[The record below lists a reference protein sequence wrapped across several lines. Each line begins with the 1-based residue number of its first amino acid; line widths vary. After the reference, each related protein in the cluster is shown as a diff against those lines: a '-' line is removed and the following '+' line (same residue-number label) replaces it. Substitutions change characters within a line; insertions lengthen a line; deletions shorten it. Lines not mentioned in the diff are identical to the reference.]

1 MHWLLSGLVEHLCIE
16 TCFSLHS
23 MPAAGRTRNCHF
35 TFCSM
40 QQKLACWCVHVGIS
54 NFKLGFA
61 FQVVNFR
68 GNVQS
73 RLRKLNEKVVD
84 ATLLA
89 YAGLK
94 RLDMADKLTAILD
107 TEDMLP
113 AVAQVCIPCCL
124 SRRNMLI
131 CQICSVI
138 MLFGLG
144 ICSDF
149 RGHLSS
155 CWPSQHHLTQII
167 GHPVFVGKL
176 QCISSCF

>member
-1 MHWLLSGLVEHLCIE
+1 MLAS
-16 TCFSLHS
+16 
-23 MPAAGRTRNCHF
+23 
-35 TFCSM
+35 
-40 QQKLACWCVHVGIS
+40 KLAS
-54 NFKLGFA
+54 AL
-61 FQVVNFR
+61 QVVNFR

-124 SRRNMLI
+124 QKYDNLLN
-131 CQICSVI
+131 V
-138 MLFGLG
+138 LFY
-144 ICSDF
+144 
-149 RGHLSS
+149 H
-155 CWPSQHHLTQII
+155 
-167 GHPVFVGKL
+167 FVWAWY
-176 QCISSCF
+176 

>member
-1 MHWLLSGLVEHLCIE
+1 M
-16 TCFSLHS
+16 
-23 MPAAGRTRNCHF
+23 
-35 TFCSM
+35 
-40 QQKLACWCVHVGIS
+40 
-54 NFKLGFA
+54 
-61 FQVVNFR
+61 VNFR

-113 AVAQVCIPCCL
+113 AVAQVWIPYCFVTQK
-124 SRRNMLI
+124 STS

-138 MLFGLG
+138 ILFGLD

-149 RGHLSS
+149 RDCLSS
-155 CWPSQHHLTQII
+155 CLTSQHHPSHII
-167 GHPVFVGKL
+167 GRPV
-176 QCISSCF
+176 